1 MDVKCSNMIL
11 ALFILLL
18 FLAFIVVISLCK
30 TNKSSTQKHTP
41 KASFQAKPNDAI
53 KGLDT
58 QIESFYDPNGSRI
71 NLENL
76 NNILN
81 LDVETADERY
91 QAAQNPE
98 WTLDLS
104 YLNPTIGG
112 FQPIGYDD
120 NAYLN
125 VDPRSTF
132 CSVFKQ
138 EWANKTPQVQD
149 VELENM
155 QKTSDAFNCDWN
167 DFKKLYCSQKPAI
180 VGVRDYGCD
189 PTDYP
194 GACKSLIQ
202 SYRVLNPQQKRAQF
216 DNYKHNA
223 RLLRCVPRAIDKI
236 FCRSVDVKDGV
247 LNYGCNPD
255 WYL

>member
-1 MDVKCSNMIL
+1 MKKDTICLIVL
-11 ALFILLL
+11 ILLL
-18 FLAFIVVISLCK
+18 FLAFIMVVDSC
-30 TNKSSTQKHTP
+30 KSSTAARKR
-41 KASFQAKPNDAI
+41 AGFQAHPNEAI
-53 KGLDT
+53 PGQDIRSELY
-58 QIESFYDPNGSRI
+58 YDPTGSRI
-71 NLENL
+71 NIENL

-91 QAAQNPE
+91 QAAENPE
-98 WTLDLS
+98 WTLDVS

-112 FQPIGYDD
+112 FQPVGYD
-120 NAYLN
+120 NNSYLHI
-125 VDPRSTF
+125 DPRSTF

-149 VELENM
+149 TELDEM
-155 QKTSDAFNCDWN
+155 RQTSDAFNCDWN
-167 DFKKLYCSQKPAI
+167 DFKKLYCQQKPAL

-202 SYRVLNPQQKRAQF
+202 TYRSLSPQEKRAQF
-216 DNYKHNA
+216 ETFKQNA
-223 RLLRCVPRAIDKI
+223 RMLRCVPRAIDKLL
-236 FCRSVDVKDGV
+236 CRSVDVKDGV

>member
-1 MDVKCSNMIL
+1 MNNCVNGFLIL
-11 ALFILLL
+11 GVLLL
-18 FLAFIVVISLCK
+18 FMAFLLVIDHCK
-30 TNKSSTQKHTP
+30 KSKSNKSTP
-41 KASFQAKPNDAI
+41 RAGFQVSSNVAVE
-53 KGLDT
+53 GLDT
-58 QIESFYDPNGSRI
+58 QNELYYDPDGSRI
-71 NLENL
+71 NIENL

-91 QAAQNPE
+91 QSAQNPI
-98 WTLDLS
+98 WTLDVS
-104 YLNPTIGG
+104 YINPTVGG
-112 FQPIGYDD
+112 FQPVGYDD
-120 NAYLN
+120 NAYTN
-125 VDPRSTF
+125 VSPRSTF

-149 VELENM
+149 VELDNM
-155 QKTSDAFNCDWN
+155 RKTSEAFNCDWN
-167 DFKKLYCSQKPAI
+167 DFKKLYCSQKPAL

-202 SYRVLNPQQKRAQF
+202 AYQVLSPQEKRAQF
-216 DNYKHNA
+216 ETFKQNA
-223 RLLRCVPRAIDKI
+223 RLLGCVPRAIDKI